1 MKIIFFALF
10 LSIISTG
17 ETLDQN
23 LKSILL
29 EKYSHLFS
37 HLIKRIERK
46 IKKIERRKEALKKR
60 REMFLPP
67 MIPPP
72 PMIIGGPFPIHP
84 PFFRNRSFHFFKPH
98 PHFHFFKNFSTISKT
113 QTPEGIHGIVNI
125 TKEFP
130 GKDGQLIV

>member
-84 PFFRNRSFHFFKPH
+84 PFFRNRSFHFFK
-98 PHFHFFKNFSTISKT
+98 NFSTISKT